1 MTLSHIV
8 LRRREPDLPRPYR
21 TPGGVATTGVALVLA
36 AAAVVATFFV
46 DVQAAGIT
54 AAIFVAALAYF
65 WFYSRHR
72 LVANAPEEEFE
83 AIGRAE
89 AELAG
94 D

>member
-1 MTLSHIV
+1 M
-8 LRRREPDLPRPYR
+8 
-21 TPGGVATTGVALVLA
+21 TTGIALVLA

-46 DVQAAGIT
+46 DVKAAGIT

-83 AIGRAE
+83 AVSRAE